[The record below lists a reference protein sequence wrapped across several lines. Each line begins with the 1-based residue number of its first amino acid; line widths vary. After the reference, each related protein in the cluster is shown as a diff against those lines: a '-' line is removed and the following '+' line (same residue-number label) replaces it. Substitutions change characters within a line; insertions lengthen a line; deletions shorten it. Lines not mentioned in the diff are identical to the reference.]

1 MAGKRS
7 DSSSLADP
15 QEALGFYLDSLLMD
29 LPEVPPE
36 VVSTEPPTDAVV
48 PPTEP
53 MARPFAESP
62 VEPQSPVALALSSE
76 TSAQQPV
83 PTVMSS
89 RPFAEPERTLPL
101 LAGPPLL
108 PRLMV
113 DSLDVETIAEDTQD
127 QAAAEIST
135 CLAAPPVAP
144 VQSMSAEPI
153 PPVKAAPASVPDRAP
168 IPPGVAPE
176 IPPDD
181 TVDASLAEARRRP
194 TAKIGSPSWAGNDF
208 QCLTFVVA
216 GLTLAA
222 PLDRLHGIVEWP
234 GELTE
239 LPGYAD
245 WFMGL
250 LPNRGQNVRVID
262 TAQVIMPDGRVP
274 DARPVLER
282 VNYVVL
288 IDDGRWGLAADA
300 IARIL
305 TLSPDGV
312 RWRGERGRRPWLAG
326 TAVEQMCA
334 VLDIDNLSEQLAEGL
349 RLGE

>member
-1 MAGKRS
+1 MADKRP

-29 LPEVPPE
+29 LPEVPSALVP
-36 VVSTEPPTDAVV
+36 TEPPTDVSV
-48 PPTEP
+48 PSTEP
-53 MARPFAESP
+53 GARPFAKSP
-62 VEPQSPVALALSSE
+62 VEPQSPLTLE
-76 TSAQQPV
+76 TPVQQPV
-83 PTVMSS
+83 SMVMPS

-101 LAGPPLL
+101 LAGSSLL
-108 PRLMV
+108 PRPMV
-113 DSLDVETIAEDTQD
+113 NSLEVETVAENTRDRRQ
-127 QAAAEIST
+127 
-135 CLAAPPVAP
+135 AAPPVAAVP
-144 VQSMSAEPI
+144 SAPI
-153 PPVKAAPASVPDRAP
+153 PPAEEAPAPVPDRAFTCR
-168 IPPGVAPE
+168 VAPK
-176 IPPDD
+176 IPSDAA
-181 TVDASLAEARRRP
+181 VDAATTEACRR
-194 TAKIGSPSWAGNDF
+194 TVVKVGAKAGAPSRVGDDF
-208 QCLTFVVA
+208 QCLTFMVA

-262 TAQVIMPDGRVP
+262 TAQIIMSDGRVP

-300 IARIL
+300 IAQIL

-312 RWRGERGRRPWLAG
+312 RWRGERGKRPWLAG

-334 VLDIDNLSEQLAEGL
+334 VLDIDNLSEQLVEGFNL
-349 RLGE
+349 NE

>member
-1 MAGKRS
+1 MAGKRP

-29 LPEVPPE
+29 LPAEAPE
-36 VVSTEPPTDAVV
+36 VDPAEAPTDVSV

-53 MARPFAESP
+53 LTRPFADSP
-62 VEPQSPVALALSSE
+62 LEPQPPIDLALSSE

-83 PTVMSS
+83 PTVMPS

-113 DSLDVETIAEDTQD
+113 DSLDVET
-127 QAAAEIST
+127 AAENARDRRQ
-135 CLAAPPVAP
+135 AAPPVVP
-144 VQSMSAEPI
+144 VQPMPAEPI
-153 PPVKAAPASVPDRAP
+153 PAVEEAPAPVPGMAP
-168 IPPGVAPE
+168 TAPRVAPE
-176 IPPDD
+176 IPPDE
-181 TVDASLAEARRRP
+181 TVDVPTAEAHRR
-194 TAKIGSPSWAGNDF
+194 TVVKGGAKAGSPSWAGSDF
-208 QCLTFVVA
+208 QCLTFTVA

-262 TAQVIMPDGRVP
+262 SAQIIMPDGRVP

-300 IARIL
+300 IAQIL

-334 VLDIDNLSEQLAEGL
+334 VLDIDNLSEQLVEGFKL
-349 RLGE
+349 DE